1 MRDSCI
7 ALKDMVEDTLNFSQG
22 DDESYKNIVSNLSHF
37 GIKNA
42 YVYIYEKPIIHKDKE
57 PFKAPDTL
65 LLKVAMT
72 EGEIQVLPPEE
83 QPINLMD
90 IYNNQFIT
98 DSKYNM
104 VLMPLYFRETLY
116 GSVLYDLTDITYEN
130 GEFLANQYATAARVI
145 DILNH

>member
-1 MRDSCI
+1 
-7 ALKDMVEDTLNFSQG
+7 
-22 DDESYKNIVSNLSHF
+22 
-37 GIKNA
+37 
-42 YVYIYEKPIIHKDKE
+42 
-57 PFKAPDTL
+57 
-65 LLKVAMT
+65 MT

-90 IYNNQFIT
+90 IYSNPYIT

-116 GSVLYDLTDITYEN
+116 GSILYDLTDITYDN
-130 GEFLANQYATAARVI
+130 GEFLANQYANAARVI